1 MPIAMARN
9 VLPQIVVTAT
19 NASQGLGNVLVGL
32 SIGRPYRI
40 RAARTVFW

>member
-19 NASQGLGNVLVGL
+19 NASQGLGDVRAGW
-32 SIGRPYRI
+32 SMGCAYRI